1 MASGP
6 SRCAAAASALEYLG
20 GTDVLCACTSPSH
33 KVIGTPYQ
41 EEHWGGSAAEADF
54 PSIWHQQ
61 PGQGLVQVPLPTG
74 VQSTPWKES
83 YDQPRW
89 HSKKQRHYFA
99 NKGLSSQ
106 GYGFS
111 SGHVWM

>member
-74 VQSTPWKES
+74 VQSVHSAE
-83 YDQPRW
+83 DVLQVDRW
-89 HSKKQRHYFA
+89 GWRSSFQRP
-99 NKGLSSQ
+99 
-106 GYGFS
+106 
-111 SGHVWM
+111 